1 MEDSAKALTPPLIDI
16 ADAKI
21 RSLSREFKDRRFWM
35 ERKLHRYPV
44 VGLISEWDVTRG
56 LTTLAAACL
65 LLGTTTAI
73 NLFVNQRHVDMISQ
87 PALVINTKTIPD
99 SVADSKREALLQ
111 VPKLKPFGDITE
123 RAKDVLEEEG
133 WIRGIVDDPRLKI
146 PEAEKDFWVKR
157 MLALIA
163 IESQGRIHATSG
175 IAFGFTQLK
184 KETADEIA
192 KQYQIPSYDLYNPW
206 DNTFLGLAHQL
217 KLADRYGKDLSLWA
231 HHLGSG
237 NIDEIILAYLKPIL
251 PENDSLREK
260 GISSNSQLKMY
271 IEHYGITSESL
282 LQSPKVR
289 EKLIEIGANQ
299 DETDQYWLRYK
310 QVLNIINSQTKA

>member
-35 ERKLHRYPV
+35 ERRLHRYPV
-44 VGLISEWDVTRG
+44 VGLVSEWDVTRG

-73 NLFVNQRHVDMISQ
+73 NLFVNQPTAIIQ
-87 PALVINTKTIPD
+87 PATVIN
-99 SVADSKREALLQ
+99 SVADSKQEALLQ
-111 VPKLKPFGDITE
+111 VPKLKPFGDVLE
-123 RAKDVLEEEG
+123 RAKDVLEEES

-146 PEAEKDFWVKR
+146 PETEKDFWVKR

-217 KLADRYGKDLSLWA
+217 KLADRYGKDLSIWA

-237 NIDEIILAYLKPIL
+237 NMDEIILAYLKPIV
-251 PENDSLREK
+251 PPTDSIVKK

-271 IEHYGITSESL
+271 IEHYGITSQSL
-282 LQSPKVR
+282 LKSPKVK

-310 QVLNIINSQTKA
+310 QVLDIINSQTKA